1 MSLNQRKTGVE
12 LRNASSLIKQGAEAK
27 VYLNRT
33 EEKPMILK
41 YRFPK
46 TYRHPTLDK
55 TLNKQRIQSE
65 IKALDRADTAGVS
78 VPKVL
83 FADSRDSMLGLELI
97 DGYSVREWLGSKGE
111 GDITASDDGVKLDM
125 TAIGLDRR
133 EGSIIQ
139 AQTLMKLVGEQI
151 GKLHLSGIIH
161 GDLTKREL
169 IIYSTSNLILK
180 HSTKE
185 VYIIDFGLSSLKPIN
200 HYTSAEDRAVDIYVL
215 ERAFGSTHPSL
226 NKEYSQ
232 LLESYADTL
241 KSSEWNKVNSKLNDV
256 RLRGR
261 KKDMVG

>member
-1 MSLNQRKTGVE
+1 
-12 LRNASSLIKQGAEAK
+12 
-27 VYLNRT
+27 
-33 EEKPMILK
+33 MILK

-111 GDITASDDGVKLDM
+111 CDITASDDGVKLDM

-139 AQTLMKLVGEQI
+139 A
-151 GKLHLSGIIH
+151 
-161 GDLTKREL
+161 RYL
-169 IIYSTSNLILK
+169 I
-180 HSTKE
+180 
-185 VYIIDFGLSSLKPIN
+185 
-200 HYTSAEDRAVDIYVL
+200 
-215 ERAFGSTHPSL
+215 
-226 NKEYSQ
+226 
-232 LLESYADTL
+232 
-241 KSSEWNKVNSKLNDV
+241 
-256 RLRGR
+256 
-261 KKDMVG
+261 